1 MLNHQLFQNFKL
13 IKNYEFNHLIN
24 ILAKY
29 KLIEN
34 NKFNY
39 FINILQS
46 TCEEDWWA
54 IFLGF
59 VGWQRDL

>member
-46 TCEEDWWA
+46 TCEED
-54 IFLGF
+54 
-59 VGWQRDL
+59 